1 MVRDAPLS
9 LLCAV
14 AHCWLIVA
22 VRLCVVLRIWI
33 ASTGHFAVGTL
44 IGGIALSEETP
55 RLHLSA
61 TDIRQWAEVFVL
73 ISQWSARRR
82 QRLEMEGRLAEADGE
97 HASRLDDARAEPA
110 VRPMTTDEQQE
121 WFDRIPAGLRS
132 QREESFTVWT
142 AQVGQGWGVEAN
154 TWDTATGTP
163 TSTLLVVCRDDDDAI
178 DLCRHLREHHT
189 SDDLVRLQQT
199 AVDAVRRP
207 APTDAPRSP
216 EATPG
221 SGRHRTPL
229 VLSEDAWKAALRAE
243 LPPRLADRIIVK
255 DPAHPHHT
263 AWRELCA
270 LANEEVGRVG
280 ADPAALARLVRTV
293 PTWSENVRKP
303 PALAHWALTEMR
315 SSPNYEQAV
324 RPRPAAGPDP
334 TASPSTTADES
345 FVVDGQVVSNRLRL
359 DQVTSPQQA
368 LHWAKGL
375 EANNPQHRLEA
386 KNGVGRW
393 GSGVDAELARKF
405 PGLMQATNAAAQRQR
420 DREERREEQVAVHVP
435 EETAPAETTDDPER
449 TARLLEEID
458 RLDPA
463 KSGDRLHAFAMF
475 GHVSSPDVDL
485 ALARKFGADDR
496 FTQKLVA
503 QYPGGLTE
511 IGEAAAWR
519 GRANANEQRSAAHMA
534 VPDDPDTPPREDVLA
549 RSTAT
554 GDQQTAAAQRAA
566 AAAVTNTPPVMRP
579 AEPSRG
585 RSR

>member
-1 MVRDAPLS
+1 M
-9 LLCAV
+9 
-14 AHCWLIVA
+14 
-22 VRLCVVLRIWI
+22 
-33 ASTGHFAVGTL
+33 
-44 IGGIALSEETP
+44 SEETP

-110 VRPMTTDEQQE
+110 VRPMTADEQQE
-121 WFDRIPAGLRS
+121 WFDRIPAGVRV

-142 AQVGQGWGVEAN
+142 AQVGRSWGVEAN

-163 TSTLLVVCRDDDDAI
+163 TSTLLVVCRDDEDAI

-189 SDDLVRLQQT
+189 PDDLVRLQQT
-199 AVDAVRRP
+199 AVEAVRQRYR
-207 APTDAPRSP
+207 AP
-216 EATPG
+216 
-221 SGRHRTPL
+221 L
-229 VLSEDAWKAALRAE
+229 MLSEEAWEAALRAE
-243 LPPRLADRIIVK
+243 LPPRLADRVIVK

-280 ADPAALARLVRTV
+280 AAPTALARLVRTV

-324 RPRPAAGPDP
+324 RRPQSATGPDP
-334 TASPSTTADES
+334 TASLSTAADES
-345 FVVDGQVVSNRLRL
+345 FVVDGQVVPNRLRL
-359 DQVTSPQQA
+359 DQVSSPQQA
-368 LHWAKGL
+368 LRWADGL

-393 GSGVDAELARKF
+393 GSGVDAVLARKF

-420 DREERREEQVAVHVP
+420 DREERREEQAAVHVP
-435 EETAPAETTDDPER
+435 DEETGPVEAINDPAR
-449 TARLLEEID
+449 TARLLEEVD
-458 RLDPA
+458 RLDPT

-475 GHVSSPDVDL
+475 GHASSAEVDL
-485 ALARKFGADDR
+485 ALARKFGDDDR
-496 FTQKLVA
+496 FAQKLVA
-503 QYPGGLTE
+503 RYPGGLTE
-511 IGEAAAWR
+511 VEEAAAWR
-519 GRANANEQRSAAHMA
+519 GRAEANEQRGAAHMA
-534 VPDDPDTPPREDVLA
+534 VSDDPDTSPREDLLA
-549 RSTAT
+549 RDTAT
-554 GDQQTAAAQRAA
+554 GDQQTAAAQRGAA
-566 AAAVTNTPPVMRP
+566 AAAVSTPVVPQVETIRRR
-579 AEPSRG
+579 AR
-585 RSR
+585 